1 MKKHVLLCSHNG
13 ENFIKDQILSIIN
26 QEEKIDYI
34 HIFDFASTDTTYD
47 QIIEIKETHKNYAWN
62 ISKINHAP
70 GPAASFFYAIKKVSP
85 LISSTDFILLADQD
99 DVWLKNKVSSVQQV
113 FLKRIKSSPN
123 NKLLIFHNV
132 AITDE
137 KLNIIQDT
145 FYTGN
150 PYSIPRDL
158 SPDRLLL
165 CNPIIGHT
173 MALSGALLQLAAEKL
188 QCDNYLMHDWA
199 ISLLASRT
207 GEIVYA
213 GSTPLSLYRQHS
225 NNIIGAVRKRKL
237 TEKFYRTYFF
247 SKRVIHQA
255 QEFGKL
261 LQKIQ
266 KKIPHPNKLDV
277 FLEKINKKKYLYWLI
292 YPTLTILAIFRGPT
306 IQRKLLSSFILLQWI
321 M

>member
-113 FLKRIKSSPN
+113 FLKRIKNSPD

-173 MALSGALLQLAAEKL
+173 MVLSGALLQLAAKKL
-188 QCDNYLMHDWA
+188 QGENYLMHDWA

-207 GEIVYA
+207 GEIVYT
-213 GSTPLSLYRQHS
+213 GNIPLSLYRQH
-225 NNIIGAVRKRKL
+225 NANILGAARKRKF

-247 SKRVIHQA
+247 SKKIIAQN

-261 LQKIQ
+261 LPKIQ
-266 KKIPHPNKLDV
+266 GQIIHPKKLDV
-277 FLEKINKKKYLYWLI
+277 FLEKINKKYLYWLI
-292 YPTLTILAIFRGPT
+292 YPTLITLAIFRGPT
-306 IQRKLLSSFILLQWI
+306 IQRKLLSLFILLQWI